1 MLDIIYLRNYPF
13 VTHYLDIVM
22 LLYFVYINAIS
33 AEFIF
38 TYRKAERMR
47 NIRCIRSCD
56 RDSGSVCDLVTR
68 ILDRSSCALIGEA
81 AHGRNIYR
89 QGGFLA
95 FLFIP
100 SV

>member
-38 TYRKAERMR
+38 TYRKAERMHSVHSLL
-47 NIRCIRSCD
+47 RS
-56 RDSGSVCDLVTR
+56 
-68 ILDRSSCALIGEA
+68 
-81 AHGRNIYR
+81 
-89 QGGFLA
+89 GFWKR
-95 FLFIP
+95 
-100 SV
+100 V